1 MIRTDVVKLSVI
13 KGFAYREK
21 LASGGFGIVIL
32 RKDAAQP
39 GIASVSKTSG
49 EPVPAANTPKKL
61 YPQEAFA
68 EAVSLTAGL
77 PYRKQGAVRI
87 KGEKA
92 ASDPVPKETA
102 PEEVV
107 VDSADYIKIVAKYT
121 DKAGKLSYELLNKD
135 MIKFAHSS
143 STVRKMIEEGAKP
156 KDISLY
162 VVGTK
167 FRGITR
173 NAKLSDAQVKEITDL
188 LDGVSPKGVLKEFNA
203 ELRRALKSGRK

>member
-21 LASGGFGIVIL
+21 LKSGGFGVVII

-49 EPVPAANTPKKL
+49 EPVPAANTPKKY
-61 YPQEAFA
+61 YPQEAFK
-68 EAVSLTAGL
+68 EAVELTAGL
-77 PYRKQGAVRI
+77 PYRKQGAVSI

-92 ASDPVPKETA
+92 ASAPAPKETA

-107 VDSADYIKIVAKYT
+107 VDSADYIKIVEKYT
-121 DKAGKLSYELLNKD
+121 DKTGKLSYDLLNKD
-135 MIKFAHSS
+135 MIRFAHSS
-143 STVRKMIEEGAKP
+143 SVVRTMIGEGAKP
-156 KDISLY
+156 KDISSY
-162 VVGTK
+162 VVGAK
-167 FRGITR
+167 FRSISG
-173 NAKLSDAQVKEITDL
+173 NSKLTDAQVKEITDL

-203 ELRRALKSGRK
+203 EIRRSLKNDKK